1 MVISDAHEGLRS
13 ALAQWFAGASWQ
25 RCKVHFLRNVSAGVP
40 KQHAPA
46 VLAVVKTVF
55 TQPTAE
61 SAHEAMEHALQ
72 LLEARSP
79 RVAEPLRAAETMCSR
94 I

>member
-1 MVISDAHEGLRS
+1 
-13 ALAQWFAGASWQ
+13 
-25 RCKVHFLRNVSAGVP
+25 
-40 KQHAPA
+40 

-72 LLEARSP
+72 LLEARFP